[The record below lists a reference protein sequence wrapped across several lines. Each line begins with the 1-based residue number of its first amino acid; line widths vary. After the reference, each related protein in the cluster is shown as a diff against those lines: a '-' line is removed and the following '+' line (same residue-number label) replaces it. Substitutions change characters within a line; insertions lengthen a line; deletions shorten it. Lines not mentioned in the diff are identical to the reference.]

1 MEDVICTEARGIPV
15 RVERDAL
22 TNDIDTLELLA
33 DIDGGNPLKLVR
45 LMQHVFGEEQYAEIK
60 KSLAKDGRTAVSDMT
75 DFMGEV
81 FAAIGDAAKN

>member
-1 MEDVICTEARGIPV
+1 MEDVICAEVRGIPV

-22 TNDIDTLELLA
+22 ANDIDTLELLA
-33 DIDGGNPLKLVR
+33 DIDGGNVLKLVR

-60 KSLAKDGRTAVSDMT
+60 KSLAKDGRTTVSDMT

-81 FAAIGDAAKN
+81 FAAIGGTAKN